1 MSELYLNKD
10 VKKKWK
16 KENRVTE
23 TETLK
28 KLVTD
33 TYPEN

>member
-1 MSELYLNKD
+1 MSELYLNKA
-10 VKKKWK
+10 VKKKGK

-28 KLVTD
+28 KLSD